1 MDEQT
6 DMERNAKTGQKEREE
21 MERNKESL
29 TLNIILSEIERER
42 EVSLV
47 ITHTDREEDK
57 GRSAAVL
64 SKDEAA
70 GTTRSL
76 SHSSAT
82 L

>member
-42 EVSLV
+42 E
-47 ITHTDREEDK
+47 R
-57 GRSAAVL
+57 G
-64 SKDEAA
+64 
-70 GTTRSL
+70 
-76 SHSSAT
+76 
-82 L
+82 